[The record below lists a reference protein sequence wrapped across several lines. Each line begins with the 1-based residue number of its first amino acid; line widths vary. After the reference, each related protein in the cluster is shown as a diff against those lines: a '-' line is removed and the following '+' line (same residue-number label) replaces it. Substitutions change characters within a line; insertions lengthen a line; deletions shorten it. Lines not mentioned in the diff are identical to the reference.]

1 MKRYRIRIGPAAA
14 EDMERL
20 YRYTAVDLHEPET
33 AARLLRRVKAAVEGL
48 EQFPERYRVSEF
60 SVGCGEKLRRMLVG
74 NWSVF
79 YLVREDE
86 VYVTAVLYSASDLH
100 AHLRDRS
107 EGKW

>member
-1 MKRYRIRIGPAAA
+1 MKRYRIRIGPAAE

-33 AARLLRRVKAAVEGL
+33 AARLLRRIEDAIRGL
-48 EQFPERYRVSEF
+48 EQLPERHRVSEF
-60 SVGCGEKLRRMLVG
+60 GVGRGEKLRRMLVG

-86 VYVTAVLYSASDLH
+86 VYVTDVLYSASDLS